1 MVDKIL
7 AIVAFAIFLVS
18 DLYVVSQSPVPS
30 FELFIGIAALGGFL
44 TLWLLEVS
52 RNAKVRKGLNSGRS
66 ESGTVGSPTKVSVD

>member
-7 AIVAFAIFLVS
+7 AIVAFTIFLVS

-52 RNAKVRKGLNSGRS
+52 RNAKVHKRHDRDGSQRS
-66 ESGTVGSPTKVSVD
+66 TVGRKV